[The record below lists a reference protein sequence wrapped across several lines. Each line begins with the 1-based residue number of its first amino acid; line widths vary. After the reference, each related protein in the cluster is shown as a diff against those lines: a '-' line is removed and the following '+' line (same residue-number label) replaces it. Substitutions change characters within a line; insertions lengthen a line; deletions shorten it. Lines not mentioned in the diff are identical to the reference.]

1 MGDKGTPSG
10 SCRPWETGEGCWSEA
25 GASLPP
31 RKRLLAGLK
40 QNGWFSSSYLTA
52 SLAPSCHA
60 AAEGPSAAPMVEVDV
75 EVGVADTE
83 TTVQT
88 VVPAEWDDCGASE
101 VEKRNAEVET
111 DAAEEEDLNEVK
123 YDIEAILPTSSS
135 PALNSIIRADM
146 KSQMST
152 ELGSGN
158 CETFAGK
165 ALKEEISLV
174 SSGTPSSGSRRK
186 PKMDRELGSV
196 HCEFSTIGVSK
207 EEKLVSPSSSKRK
220 ATSPHDMEEA
230 AKVTAAKTET
240 EITETAASKESV
252 AVGAKVTLESA
263 TVTARDEAHNV
274 SRSSAA
280 GDSGTA
286 ISSKKNKKTK
296 FKWEEEI
303 SGTSQINDEEL
314 ARQLHRVINSS
325 PRISRSQTSL
335 RSNEATKYL
344 DRIPSTEFMK
354 VSPHANL
361 PTVEGKKPPPRSRS
375 SSLKEGKKQE
385 SKMARQNSES
395 QSGSKEMDISSQST
409 CELNKP
415 TLLEAADTVTS
426 VQRTG
431 SLAVEDAAVTTSEE
445 QLETGDTS
453 LSQRVNKPTSHRKR
467 IRNDSDKAKDC
478 NIPGS
483 SVVASSHDSSGLS
496 GLMHDD
502 GSKIRIVEV
511 ASSDVYGFVKGEDA
525 KQGPAVE
532 PKEQIYKDRGIIFE
546 ESSGF
551 GQSVTPEGVSAKPLD
566 KKNQRAVDNENKE
579 SIPKDEPSAIPVQTY
594 TGGKQTGK
602 QGIELLKDIDS
613 LSKLG
618 YAEISSK
625 NTRKVS
631 GSAKS
636 TNVRSDFEEGS
647 SKHLDGETKNC
658 PASKGNNRKTGRS
671 VVKNKSSDT
680 RSKDVSK
687 GHSHI
692 KPGHTEV
699 EQTWHQSFGFG
710 STSPVPLQ
718 TPALASGTRRHS

>member
-1 MGDKGTPSG
+1 MGEKGTSSG
-10 SCRPWETGEGCWSEA
+10 RCSSPWETGEVSWSEA

-40 QNGWFSSSYLTA
+40 QNGWFSSPHA
-52 SLAPSCHA
+52 APSSHA
-60 AAEGPSAAPMVEVDV
+60 RAWQSAEEASAGQMAEAKVEA
-75 EVGVADTE
+75 GLAGTG
-83 TTVQT
+83 TSVQT
-88 VVPAEWDDCGASE
+88 AVPAEREECAASE
-101 VEKRNAEVET
+101 IEHRTPEEGLDASEEK
-111 DAAEEEDLNEVK
+111 DLREVK
-123 YDIEAILPTSSS
+123 YDTETKLRNSSS
-135 PALNSIIRADM
+135 PASNSLISGETV
-146 KSQMST
+146 SQMSGNSET
-152 ELGSGN
+152 ALGR
-158 CETFAGK
+158 
-165 ALKEEISLV
+165 ALKEENVVSLV
-174 SSGTPSSGSRRK
+174 NSGSPPSPGSKRK
-186 PKMDRELGSV
+186 PQMDREPGSA
-196 HCEFSTIGVSK
+196 HCEPDMSGESK
-207 EEKLVSPSSSKRK
+207 EEKVISPSKRK
-220 ATSPHDMEEA
+220 ATSPHDTVRVTASITVKNATEARVTAAAKVAVAAA
-230 AKVTAAKTET
+230 AKVTLDAAAGDKTNNL
-240 EITETAASKESV
+240 S
-252 AVGAKVTLESA
+252 G
-263 TVTARDEAHNV
+263 N
-274 SRSSAA
+274 SAA
-280 GDSGTA
+280 GDSGA
-286 ISSKKNKKTK
+286 AVSVKKNKKTK
-296 FKWEEEI
+296 LKWEEER
-303 SGTSQINDEEL
+303 SEVSQMSLQINDEEL

-335 RSNEATKYL
+335 KPKEAGKFL
-344 DRIPSTEFMK
+344 DPIPSLESMK
-354 VSPHANL
+354 VLPHSNL
-361 PTVEGKKPPPRSRS
+361 PGVEGKKHPPRSRP
-375 SSLKEGKKQE
+375 SSLREGKKQDI
-385 SKMARQNSES
+385 KVARQNSES
-395 QSGSKEMDISSQST
+395 QSGSKELDISSQST
-409 CELNKP
+409 SELNKP
-415 TLLEAADTVTS
+415 TLMEAADTVTS

-453 LSQRVNKPTSHRKR
+453 LSQGVKKPTSHRKR

-511 ASSDVYGFVKGEDA
+511 ASSDVFGFVKGEDA